1 MNTLK
6 QTLILLSHYIV
17 FASATMGNTPDTVSL
32 PKDTLADKR
41 NTAMLA
47 DAGFYSATNSEMVSY
62 TPKAPNSAGLVQ
74 YVDCPVSYYTGT
86 PEINIPLYEIDA
98 QGLKIPIIAKLEW
111 LLRHHL

>member
-32 PKDTLADKR
+32 PKDTLANKR

-47 DAGFYSATNSEMVSY
+47 DAGFYSATNSGMVSY
-62 TPKAPNSAGLVQ
+62 PQSSKFCRAGSICRLSCFIL
-74 YVDCPVSYYTGT
+74 YRHTGNKHSS
-86 PEINIPLYEIDA
+86 I
-98 QGLKIPIIAKLEW
+98 
-111 LLRHHL
+111 